1 MLSIKVWTMSA
12 FPVKGTFFFLKNKS
26 IPFCFLYAI
35 HFTDLC
41 QTVLEEPG
49 VQKVFCVD
57 CMCGPLSSEGHGGPL
72 MFSLKTSAGER
83 ELKMAV

>member
-1 MLSIKVWTMSA
+1 M
-12 FPVKGTFFFLKNKS
+12 
-26 IPFCFLYAI
+26 
-35 HFTDLC
+35 
-41 QTVLEEPG
+41 
-49 VQKVFCVD
+49 FCVD